1 MKKTGV
7 KVLWGDEWQIKGDLV
22 LKKGKVYMLK
32 NKILR
37 VKIIQLHYNI
47 PITGYRVRW
56 KMIELVMRNYWWLR
70 VTINA
75 GKYMEECNI
84 CQRMKNR
91 MEVLVGK
98 FKNEQDTEEA
108 MDILVL

>member
-37 VKIIQLHYNI
+37 VKIIQLHYDI

-56 KMIELVMRNYWWLR
+56 KMIELVMRNHWWLR
-70 VTINA
+70 VTINV
-75 GKYMEECNI
+75 GKYMEEYNI
-84 CQRMKNR
+84 CQRMKKR
-91 MEVLVGK
+91 MEVRVGK